1 MRRGGHEAQKYQ
13 RPGVKMRQVSGTNVS
28 RVEWEAKCLLEIRK
42 VVESR
47 AQNQAYIQI
56 PKEIAAL

>member
-1 MRRGGHEAQKYQ
+1 
-13 RPGVKMRQVSGTNVS
+13 MRQVSGTNVS

-56 PKEIAAL
+56 PKERAAL